1 MKKILS
7 GNWESAQTMSDKV
20 DERVRRREERYD
32 RERRVRV
39 KWSEDTKSLEEV
51 FDKRTIMTVLRMLN
65 TGVLKELHGSIKS
78 GKESKIYHGIDPD
91 GNEVAVKIFLT
102 TSNIFRQGRLKY
114 IRGDPRFKDI
124 PHDTVSLVDQWAQK
138 EYKNLELA
146 QKAEIPVPRP
156 IHIAK
161 NVLVLGF
168 IGKDGV
174 PSPVLREIQLQ
185 AAGDW
190 YKKIIEMILQLWHKG
205 QLVHGDLSEYNI
217 MIPDGYPVFIDFG
230 QAVTTEHPEAR
241 AFLERDIDNI
251 NHYFQGLNVRTRSS
265 KTIIDDR

>member
-1 MKKILS
+1 
-7 GNWESAQTMSDKV
+7 MSDKI
-20 DERVRRREERYD
+20 DESVRRREVRYD
-32 RERRVRV
+32 RERRVRI

-51 FDKRTIMTVLRMLN
+51 FDRRTIMTVLKMLN
-65 TGVLKELHGSIKS
+65 TGILRELHGAMKS
-78 GKESKIYHGIDPD
+78 GKESKIYHGIDPN

-124 PHDTVSLVDQWAQK
+124 PHDTASLVDQWALK

-146 QKAEIPVPRP
+146 EKAEIPVPRP
-156 IHIAK
+156 VHIEK

-174 PSPVLREIQLQ
+174 PSPVLREVRLQ
-185 AAGDW
+185 AAADW
-190 YKKIIEMILQLWHKG
+190 YRKIVELILQLWDKAH
-205 QLVHGDLSEYNI
+205 LVHGDLSEYNI

-230 QAVTTEHPEAR
+230 QAVTTEHQEAK

-251 NHYFQGLNVRTRSS
+251 NHYFGSLHVRTRSS
-265 KTIIDDR
+265 KRVMGDR

>member
-1 MKKILS
+1 
-7 GNWESAQTMSDKV
+7 MSDKV

-39 KWSEDTKSLEEV
+39 KRSEDTESLEEV

-65 TGVLKELHGSIKS
+65 TGVLKELHGSVKS
-78 GKESKIYHGIDPD
+78 GKESKIYHGIDPN
-91 GNEVAVKIFLT
+91 GKEVAVKIFLT

-124 PHDTVSLVDQWAQK
+124 PHDTSSLVEQWALK

-146 QKAEIPVPRP
+146 DQAGIPVPRP
-156 IHIAK
+156 LHLAK

-174 PSPVLREIQLQ
+174 PSPVLREVRLQ

-190 YKKIIEMILQLWHKG
+190 YQKIVEMILQLWDKAH
-205 QLVHGDLSEYNI
+205 LVHGDLSEYNI
-217 MIPDGYPVFIDFG
+217 MIPDGYPIFIDFG

-241 AFLERDIDNI
+241 TFLERDIANI
-251 NHYFQGLNVRTRSS
+251 NHYFEGLNVRTRSS
-265 KTIIDDR
+265 KNVIGDR